1 MENKYVVREAD
12 MKKVFDEHGF
22 AMVELLPGSY
32 QGGVRNYKCWLKAGC
47 EISPELHADDT
58 VLLMLGK
65 GKGYITSS
73 KNLFRVTEPS
83 FYVPNFDKEP
93 YTVHAVEDMK
103 FIMSVIEMNE
113 WDKKNYNACHV
124 RVPFFMKYTDGTVY
138 DQDCKGP
145 HTTSWLIL
153 GSEHIGRIMV
163 GVVRAKGEGTVEK
176 GHPKVAQWNYC
187 LGDADFKL
195 TIGDEPAVEHK
206 AGEWSYVPAG
216 LDHALV
222 ADSGKEVFYVW
233 FEHFVRER
241 DFCVCLAEGDKLEDV
256 LKH

>member
-93 YTVHAVEDMK
+93 YTVQ
-103 FIMSVIEMNE
+103 
-113 WDKKNYNACHV
+113 
-124 RVPFFMKYTDGTVY
+124 RT
-138 DQDCKGP
+138 
-145 HTTSWLIL
+145 
-153 GSEHIGRIMV
+153 
-163 GVVRAKGEGTVEK
+163 
-176 GHPKVAQWNYC
+176 
-187 LGDADFKL
+187 
-195 TIGDEPAVEHK
+195 
-206 AGEWSYVPAG
+206 WS
-216 LDHALV
+216 
-222 ADSGKEVFYVW
+222 SS
-233 FEHFVRER
+233 
-241 DFCVCLAEGDKLEDV
+241 
-256 LKH
+256 